1 MPRALAVLILFTV
14 LLGACSSTAAPPP
27 SGNDDDLRARSAAVS
42 VATGAQNIDA
52 LLELW
57 TPTAVVQLEG
67 TPSLRGRAEIARMY
81 RELFPTLVSFW
92 SETLELRTSGDL
104 AYEIGTQHLTTRDTD
119 FKTLGIKESTRKYLA
134 VWTRG
139 RDGVWRVDAVSMTRN
154 P

>member
-1 MPRALAVLILFTV
+1 MPRALAVLV
-14 LLGACSSTAAPPP
+14 LLLTACRTAATPAAEPV
-27 SGNDDDLRARSAAVS
+27 RARSAALS

-57 TPTAVVQLEG
+57 TSTAVVQLEG
-67 TPSLRGRAEIARMY
+67 SPSLRGRAEISRMY

-104 AYEIGTQHLTTRDTD
+104 AYELGTQHLTTRDTA

-134 VWTRG
+134 VWIRG
-139 RDGVWRVDAVSMTRN
+139 SDGVWRVDALSITRN

>member
-1 MPRALAVLILFTV
+1 MPRALAVLVLFT
-14 LLGACSSTAAPPP
+14 ACSIATSAAAA
-27 SGNDDDLRARSAAVS
+27 DDVRARSAALS
-42 VATGAQNIDA
+42 VATGAQNLEA

-57 TPTAVVQLEG
+57 TPTAVVHLEG
-67 TPSLRGRAEIARMY
+67 APSLRGRTEIARKY
-81 RELFPTLVSFW
+81 RDLFPTLVAFW

-134 VWTRG
+134 VWVRSS
-139 RDGVWRVDAVSMTRN
+139 DGVWRVDALSITRD